1 MYGAETRGARQQKEP
16 TESSALFFHSRI
28 PKARLYLLE
37 SGRVSLDERLAEL
50 HLESILVHALGD
62 LRVIVCIGFRRF
74 EALAPRSICLA
85 LAETGSISLPGH
97 HIRRPTLRISLVVAA
112 RCLPVW
118 GIPRLRLRPRGRRL
132 VLCGGALVLRLHR

>member
-74 EALAPRSICLA
+74 E
-85 LAETGSISLPGH
+85 ESLDCV
-97 HIRRPTLRISLVVAA
+97 SVLVVV
-112 RCLPVW
+112 VW
-118 GIPRLRLRPRGRRL
+118 SFVV
-132 VLCGGALVLRLHR
+132 VLWSCACTVRVVPSDSAHANAKLAKPIVR